1 MTDTERVEASRQAW
15 QQAAEKSFREQ
26 LATNTLTELEDIH
39 AHLDRVAFPARFEVV
54 REEMDKRLSD
64 LEQTPA
70 APAEDLGAA
79 SLWRRAWGAFLD
91 LFVMLLIL
99 AVGYYVVTGIAGI
112 VASFGEQE
120 TTTVLSSPRRGP
132 SPFAQFLAGLP
143 KGEAAAWTNWDQW
156 LILGKG
162 VAAYLGVRALFLIPL
177 WVRAGRT
184 PGMRELGLHL
194 QSVDG
199 GRLTWTQAASRFV
212 ALYILG
218 VLTLGVSAL
227 WSLWRSD
234 RRSLHDRL
242 SGTKVVR
249 LRQSWE
255 KPRKLRL
262 LD

>member
-1 MTDTERVEASRQAW
+1 VTDTERVEASRQAW
-15 QQAAEKSFREQ
+15 RQAAEESYREQ

-39 AHLDRVAFPARFEVV
+39 AHLDRAAFPTRFEVV

-64 LEQTPA
+64 LERTPIG
-70 APAEDLGAA
+70 PAEELGAA

-99 AVGYYVVTGIAGI
+99 AAGYYVATGIAGI

-120 TTTVLSSPRRGP
+120 TTRVLASPRRGP
-132 SPFAQFLAGLP
+132 TPFVQFLTGLP
-143 KGEAAAWTNWDQW
+143 KGEAAAWTNWEQW
-156 LILGKG
+156 RVLGEG
-162 VAAYLGVRALFLIPL
+162 VGLFLGVRALFLIPL

-184 PGMRELGLHL
+184 PGMRELGLCV
-194 QSVDG
+194 QPIGG
-199 GRLTWTQAASRFV
+199 GRLTWARATARFAS
-212 ALYILG
+212 LYILG

-227 WSLWRSD
+227 WSLWQTD
-234 RRSLHDRL
+234 RCSLHDRL

-255 KPRKLRL
+255 KPRELRL